1 MKQNILQNTAKLFTV
16 TLLTFTLYMSSAY
29 AEDTDE
35 RDMLIAEALEPF
47 LKGEYE
53 KSIKIFDEILE
64 IYPEDHTIFEMKG
77 VALSNLRL
85 ESTLA
90 MQPQPVSYTHL
101 TLPTNREV

>member
-64 IYPEDHTIFEMKG
+64 IW
-77 VALSNLRL
+77 ARL
-85 ESTLA
+85 EK
-90 MQPQPVSYTHL
+90 
-101 TLPTNREV
+101 